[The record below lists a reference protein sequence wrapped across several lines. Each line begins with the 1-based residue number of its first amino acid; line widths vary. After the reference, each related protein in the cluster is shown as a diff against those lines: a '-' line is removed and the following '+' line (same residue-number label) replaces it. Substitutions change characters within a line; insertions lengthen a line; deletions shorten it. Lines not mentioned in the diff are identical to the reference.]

1 MKLLFKFVILWI
13 RVLKYEHNVSKHSK
27 KGKEISFKTN
37 PEEFIKY
44 LSEGEELKRRGYEIE
59 EKLYNLKQKH

>member
-13 RVLKYEHNVSKHSK
+13 RVLKYERNVSKHSK

-44 LSEGEELKRRGYEIE
+44 LSEG
-59 EKLYNLKQKH
+59 